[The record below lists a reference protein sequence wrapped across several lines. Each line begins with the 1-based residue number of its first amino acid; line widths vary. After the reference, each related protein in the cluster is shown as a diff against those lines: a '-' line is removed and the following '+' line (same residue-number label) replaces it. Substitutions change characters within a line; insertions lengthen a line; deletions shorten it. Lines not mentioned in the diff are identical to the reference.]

1 MDMKMLL
8 ILPDKR
14 LKMAQCAPCDAAT
27 IKVAAAKRSA
37 LREIF
42 LYALQFKQFK
52 SLNVFEQL

>member
-1 MDMKMLL
+1 MLL

-52 SLNVFEQL
+52 SLKVFEQL